1 VESMAAGTPVV
12 AIGELGVL
20 DVVRDGVNGFF
31 APEDEEGFAQIA
43 LDLVNDEAL
52 YARLK
57 AGSLETAEDL
67 STNHSTLRLLEVF
80 AGCLTPPE

>member
-1 VESMAAGTPVV
+1 MAAGTPVV

-31 APEDEEGFAQIA
+31 APEGEEGFAQIA
-43 LDLVNDEAL
+43 LDLVNDEFL
-52 YARLK
+52 YTRLK

-67 STNHSTLRLLEVF
+67 STNHSTLRLLEIF